1 MMRNDVQRI
10 ALATKG
16 FLDDA
21 EGRRL
26 YELARASAG
35 DGPCLEIGS
44 YCGKSSLY
52 LGAGCQEAGA
62 YPLFTVDHH
71 RGSAEQQPGEAYFDA
86 ELYDAAE
93 EAMTTLPHLVRTI
106 REAGLDHWIIPI
118 VAESTVLGRF
128 WPDET
133 LSLLFVDGSHVEDE
147 VRADYRTWARCVRRG
162 GYLCFHDV
170 YADPEDG
177 GQAPYHVVC
186 EARATGWWEDLGT
199 VGSLAILRR
208 R

>member
-1 MMRNDVQRI
+1 MMRAEVERI

-16 FLDDA
+16 FLDRE

-26 YELARASAG
+26 FELARACAG
-35 DGPCLEIGS
+35 DAPCLEIGS

-52 LGAGCQEAGA
+52 LGAGCEAAGG

-71 RGSAEQQPGEAYFDA
+71 RGSAEQQPGEAYFDP
-86 ELYDAAE
+86 ELYDSAE
-93 EAMTTLPHLVRTI
+93 RTMTTLPWLVRTI
-106 REAGLDHWIIPI
+106 RQAGLEDWIIPI
-118 VAESTVLGRF
+118 VAESAVLGRC

-133 LSLLFVDGSHVEDE
+133 LSLLFVDGSHVESD
-147 VRADYRTWARCVRRG
+147 VMTDYGTWARCVRRG

-170 YADPEDG
+170 FADPDDG
-177 GQAPYHVVC
+177 GQAPYQVVRA
-186 EARATGWWEDLGT
+186 ARSSGTWENVEL
-199 VGSLAILRR
+199 VESLAVLRR